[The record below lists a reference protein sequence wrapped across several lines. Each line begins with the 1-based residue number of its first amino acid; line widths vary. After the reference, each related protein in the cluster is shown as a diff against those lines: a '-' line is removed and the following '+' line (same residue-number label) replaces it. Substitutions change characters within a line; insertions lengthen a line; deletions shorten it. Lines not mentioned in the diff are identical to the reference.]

1 MTHRAKFLS
10 GVTLLL
16 SLALAAAATPTATSR
31 RQNPPLTAQVPKPSA
46 NAAPG
51 VSFVD
56 VTKTAGLGGFRF
68 VSGTPAKDYLVEA
81 PGAGC
86 AFIDYDNDGWLDI
99 YLVNGSTLDA
109 LRGKAKAPRA
119 ALYRNNR
126 DGSFTDVTDKA
137 GVTNERWGQ
146 GVCVGD
152 FDNDGWEDLYVS
164 NFGPNRLYR
173 NNHDGTFTDLAEK
186 AGVAAGGWSSGCA
199 FGDYNG
205 DGLLDLFV
213 AGYIALDLNNLP
225 PPGTGDIAGEKKDE
239 GKKAG
244 GMGAAY
250 VVGSSYC
257 QY

>member
-10 GVTLLL
+10 GGTLLL

-68 VSGTPAKDYLVEA
+68 VSGTPAKDYLVDA

-99 YLVNGSTLDA
+99 YLINGSTIDA

-137 GVTNERWGQ
+137 GVANERWGQ

-152 FDNDGWEDLYVS
+152 FDNDGWEDLYVT
-164 NFGPNRLYR
+164 NG
-173 NNHDGTFTDLAEK
+173 DGTFTDVAEF
-186 AGVAAGGWSSGCA
+186 A
-199 FGDYNG
+199 
-205 DGLLDLFV
+205 
-213 AGYIALDLNNLP
+213 
-225 PPGTGDIAGEKKDE
+225 
-239 GKKAG
+239 
-244 GMGAAY
+244 
-250 VVGSSYC
+250 
-257 QY
+257 